1 MKTKK
6 QWRTPHTFVIL
17 ACIMIL
23 ATIAT
28 YFVPAGE
35 FERYQNA
42 AGETLVLAGSY
53 HQVEAHP
60 ESFLAL
66 PGTVYRG
73 ITDAAST
80 VTFILMIGGAF
91 EIITSTGAIAALC
104 HKLSRMFV
112 NRKYLVIPVFLIL
125 FSIFGFTMGMSAEV
139 MIFVPFGI
147 ALALSLGL
155 DKVTGVAMIAMGAAT
170 GFTAGLLNPFNVGI
184 AQGIAELHM
193 FSGIGYR
200 AFILAVLLAVDT
212 VYIVRYAK
220 MVQLHPEKSVIY
232 GEAEETEYQFN
243 EEDANLT
250 NRKLII
256 LLIMAAG
263 FTVLIYGLSVWGWY
277 FEEMS
282 ALFLAMGIA
291 CGFANGYGPNKIASV
306 FGDGAK
312 NIVVGALIVGM
323 ARSINIILEDA
334 AVIDTIVFYISE
346 IVGFMPHALQ
356 AMSMFIAQSL
366 VNCLITSG
374 SGQAVV
380 MMPIMVPIADLIG
393 ISRQTAVLAFQ
404 LGDGFSNSILP
415 TSSAL
420 MGYLGVSKIPYTKWL
435 KFMLPLFWIWTLCG
449 CLFMV
454 GAVLIGY

>member
-1 MKTKK
+1 
-6 QWRTPHTFVIL
+6 
-17 ACIMIL
+17 
-23 ATIAT
+23 
-28 YFVPAGE
+28 
-35 FERYQNA
+35 
-42 AGETLVLAGSY
+42 
-53 HQVEAHP
+53 
-60 ESFLAL
+60 
-66 PGTVYRG
+66 
-73 ITDAAST
+73 
-80 VTFILMIGGAF
+80 
-91 EIITSTGAIAALC
+91 
-104 HKLSRMFV
+104 
-112 NRKYLVIPVFLIL
+112 
-125 FSIFGFTMGMSAEV
+125 
-139 MIFVPFGI
+139 
-147 ALALSLGL
+147 
-155 DKVTGVAMIAMGAAT
+155 MIAMGAAT

-184 AQGIAELHM
+184 AQGIAELPM

-200 AFILAVLLAVDT
+200 AFILVVLLVVDT

-250 NRKLII
+250 NRKLLI

-334 AVIDTIVFYISE
+334 SVIDTIVFYISE
-346 IVGFMPHALQ
+346 IVGLMPHALQ

-420 MGYLGVSKIPYTKWL
+420 MGYLVVSKIPYTKWL